1 MSRASKPVDP
11 PPDRPVRRRDPERTK
26 ARLLEAA
33 RQQFSQRAYPYVGV
47 RDIAAQ
53 AGVDVSMAFRYFGSK
68 EGLFEAAFA
77 SSFDAFDLTG
87 EREAFGRH
95 VVGLFLDEHDQATL
109 PLHII
114 QHAAAD
120 PVASE
125 AIRRI
130 ARKEMVEPIAEWL
143 GGPDAEGRAAQI
155 LALCAGFF
163 TYRVLVPLAPFV
175 GRMDAK
181 ARAWLEGALQAVVDG

>member
-1 MSRASKPVDP
+1 M
-11 PPDRPVRRRDPERTK
+11 RRRDPERTK

-33 RQQFSQRAYPYVGV
+33 RRLFSQRAYAYVGV

-53 AGVDVSMAFRYFGSK
+53 AGVDVSMAARYFGSK

-77 SSFDAFDLTG
+77 SSFDAFKLTD

-95 VVGLFLDEHDQATL
+95 VVGLFLDDQDQATL

-120 PVASE
+120 PVAGE
-125 AIRRI
+125 AIRRV
-130 ARKEMVEPIAEWL
+130 AQKAMVEPIATWL
-143 GGPDAEGRAAQI
+143 GGPDAQARAAQI

-163 TYRVLVPLAPFV
+163 TYRVLVPLAPFA
-175 GRMDAK
+175 GGMDPK
-181 ARAWLEGALQAVVDG
+181 ARVWLEGALQAIVDG